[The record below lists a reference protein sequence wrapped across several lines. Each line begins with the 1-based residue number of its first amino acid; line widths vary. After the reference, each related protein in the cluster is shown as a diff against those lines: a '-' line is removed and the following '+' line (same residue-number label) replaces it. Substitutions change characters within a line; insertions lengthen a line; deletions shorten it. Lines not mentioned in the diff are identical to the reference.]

1 MAAAGTAP
9 TIPAK
14 PSPGVAAL
22 PADIAAIGMA
32 KAPVERAQ
40 PRPASK
46 LDVRGVIRGI
56 EGRSVYRRDR
66 DFDHD
71 RGLHRGWDRD
81 RGYGYRHR
89 GDDDD

>member
-40 PRPASK
+40 PRPA
-46 LDVRGVIRGI
+46 VRTASLMCIAWSPFALLCRQ
-56 EGRSVYRRDR
+56 YRTTA
-66 DFDHD
+66 FVPL
-71 RGLHRGWDRD
+71 GLCFVLAERRIGPA
-81 RGYGYRHR
+81 GGPMQP
-89 GDDDD
+89 